1 MGNKTRVV
9 VTGLGAITPIGNDVA
24 SFWQGLK
31 DKKVGIAPITYF
43 DTTDYKAKLAG
54 EVKDFDPKKYMDPKA
69 ARRMEPFSQY
79 AVAAAGEAI
88 AQAGLDMEKEDPFRV
103 GTSIGSGIGSLQ
115 AMEREHK
122 KMLEKGPNRVNPLLV
137 PMMISNMAVGNVAMH
152 YGLKGKSINVVTAC
166 ATGTN
171 SIGEAFRSI
180 QYGEADVMVAGGTES
195 AITPL
200 GMAGFAAL
208 TALSTNDDPETASRP
223 FDKDRDGFVMGE
235 GAGIVVLESLEHAQ
249 KRGAK
254 ILAEVVGYGGSND
267 AFHITSP
274 AEDGSGAAYAME
286 MALKDAGIA
295 PEKIDYINAHGT
307 STHHNDLF
315 ETMAVKKALGDH
327 AYKVKINSTKS
338 MIGHLLGAAGGVEF
352 IACVKSIEDG
362 FVHATAGLKE
372 AGEGCDLDYTMGE
385 GVPMDIHYALTNSL
399 GFEDEIWK
407 AKEVTDIMMGL
418 KEIQEIIPHRH
429 PFLLIDCIEEVTPGE
444 GAVGYKN
451 VTYNEPWFAGH
462 FPQEPVMPG
471 VLIVEALAQVG
482 AVAILSEEGNK
493 GRTAYFGA
501 INNAKFKKKVVPG
514 DKLKLECHIIKR
526 KGPVGIGSAT
536 ATVDGKLAVS
546 AELTFMIG

>member
-79 AVAAAGEAI
+79 AVAAGGEAI

-372 AGEGCDLDYTMGE
+372 AGEGCDLDYTMGD

-399 GFEDEIWK
+399 GFGGVNASLVIKKFED
-407 AKEVTDIMMGL
+407 
-418 KEIQEIIPHRH
+418 
-429 PFLLIDCIEEVTPGE
+429 
-444 GAVGYKN
+444 
-451 VTYNEPWFAGH
+451 
-462 FPQEPVMPG
+462 
-471 VLIVEALAQVG
+471 
-482 AVAILSEEGNK
+482 
-493 GRTAYFGA
+493 
-501 INNAKFKKKVVPG
+501 
-514 DKLKLECHIIKR
+514 
-526 KGPVGIGSAT
+526 
-536 ATVDGKLAVS
+536 
-546 AELTFMIG
+546 

>member
-1 MGNKTRVV
+1 MENKTRVV
-9 VTGLGAITPIGNDVA
+9 VTGLGAITPVGNDVA

-327 AYKVKINSTKS
+327 AYKVKINSTKT

-399 GFEDEIWK
+399 GFGGVNASLVIKKFED
-407 AKEVTDIMMGL
+407 
-418 KEIQEIIPHRH
+418 
-429 PFLLIDCIEEVTPGE
+429 
-444 GAVGYKN
+444 
-451 VTYNEPWFAGH
+451 
-462 FPQEPVMPG
+462 
-471 VLIVEALAQVG
+471 
-482 AVAILSEEGNK
+482 
-493 GRTAYFGA
+493 
-501 INNAKFKKKVVPG
+501 
-514 DKLKLECHIIKR
+514 
-526 KGPVGIGSAT
+526 
-536 ATVDGKLAVS
+536 
-546 AELTFMIG
+546 